1 MAVDPNKNRCPWCG
15 DAPDYQQYH
24 DEVWGIPVYDS
35 QDLFAKLC
43 LDGQQAGLS
52 WITILRKQKGYE
64 DAFFN
69 FDPYAL
75 SKIKGANRDACIEA
89 QMQNPEIIR
98 NRLKIESIFRNADA
112 YVGLE
117 QKLSSKADSLQGPIN
132 TDGAPERSDALTIA
146 NEGIYGSSKENT
158 EPQNFSEWLW
168 AFVGGAPIV
177 NTPQSMADIPTQTK
191 VSQQMSKQLK
201 RAGFNFVGPTIC
213 YAFMQAVG
221 MVNDHLNSCDFK
233 HIPGRRD
240 RTTASSNRDIE

>member
-24 DEVWGIPVYDS
+24 DEVWGIPEYDS
-35 QDLFAKLC
+35 QELFAKLC

-64 DAFFN
+64 DAFCN

-75 SKIKGANRDACIEA
+75 SKIKGAERDACIEE

-112 YVGLE
+112 YVVLQDQLVTE
-117 QKLSSKADSLQGPIN
+117 AKA
-132 TDGAPERSDALTIA
+132 
-146 NEGIYGSSKENT
+146 
-158 EPQNFSEWLW
+158 QNFSEWLW
-168 AFVGGAPIV
+168 AFVGGAPLV
-177 NTPQSMADIPTQTK
+177 NHPETLADIPTQTK
-191 VSQQMSKQLK
+191 VSQQMSQQLK

-221 MVNDHLNSCDFK
+221 MINDHLNSCDFK
-233 HIPGRRD
+233 LAPGGEDRKNINSTRD
-240 RTTASSNRDIE
+240 